1 MIYLFMNYCINVFL
15 KWQKGNWLWDIN
27 FYLLIFNIK
36 NEMVKYFFFINF
48 FNYKLFF
55 GKINILKI

>member
-15 KWQKGNWLWDIN
+15 KWYKGNWLWDIN

-36 NEMVKYFFFINF
+36 NDMVKYFFFINF

>member
-15 KWQKGNWLWDIN
+15 KWYKGNWDIN

-48 FNYKLFF
+48 FNNKLFF